1 MKVALTECV
10 SFPFSVTGFALQEQ
24 LEEGRC
30 ILVYGFRDF
39 SSWFLG
45 PIARESIIM
54 GEGVGVMSHFT
65 AARKR
70 EGPERERNK
79 TIKL

>member
-24 LEEGRC
+24 LEEGRY

-39 SSWFLG
+39 SPWFLG

-54 GEGVGVMSHFT
+54 GEGFG

-70 EGPERERNK
+70 EEPGRGRNK

>member
-1 MKVALTECV
+1 M
-10 SFPFSVTGFALQEQ
+10 
-24 LEEGRC
+24 
-30 ILVYGFRDF
+30 VYGFRDY
-39 SSWFLG
+39 SPWFLG

-54 GEGVGVMSHFT
+54 GEGFV

-70 EGPERERNK
+70 EGPGRGRNK